1 MINENVINN
10 DEIFVNHRMIPL
22 KDVYEHSKIA
32 YSIGYNDGLFAI
44 VGFDKESEQKKPLN
58 KIHFYYRVESDIFE
72 NMLADLANID
82 EHLKS
87 ILDDESYYK
96 VDNDIFGML

>member
-1 MINENVINN
+1 MISKKIINN
-10 DEIFVNHRMIPL
+10 GEIFVNHRMIPL
-22 KDVYEHSKIA
+22 KDVYEYSKIA

-44 VGFDKESEQKKPLN
+44 VGFDKESKQKKPFN

-96 VDNDIFGML
+96 GDDDIFGVW